1 MSTTNVAVHL
11 LVTSSVL
18 VLLVLAFVV
27 FFLGPAL
34 LHWRRLKSIQAEL
47 GQLSKDASVADFRQ
61 VFAQDERLAHH
72 WKEYQDTLH
81 TQKEVRDSEI
91 VIAAVRSTV
100 PAEMYFNSQYVVDS
114 RLRTE
119 FFKHFPGIFTGI
131 GIIGTFTGLIDG
143 LRRFQVSE
151 NAATVRASLESLMH
165 SVGEAFL
172 ISALA
177 IAAAM
182 VVTFVEKLI
191 LAALYGRT
199 EEIAHTVDAQ
209 FDSGAGEEY
218 MSRLVRASEDAA
230 SQAKILKDGL
240 ITDLGDILRELSAA
254 QITSAQE
261 GYKQLGTSLV
271 TGFKDSV
278 EGPLQDIAST
288 VKIASGDQSASA
300 VRLLQD
306 VMTSFSE
313 RLNELFGGQITGIN
327 QLNKETGQ
335 AMQEAVGALHT
346 LVAKLED
353 SGKRSVDEM
362 ADKMAAAI
370 SAMEERQRSI
380 NQQTQEFVEDIR
392 KLVDNSQTQ
401 TQSKLQT
408 TLDAVGQQM
417 TGILSNLG
425 QAQAQA
431 NQTNADRQRDL
442 EKHSKGM
449 TAEMGS
455 LVQVAVQEMR
465 EASSSMARSVSLLA
479 DVTRTSVDKM
489 HTGAE
494 KLSTAAVD
502 FATAG
507 DRVNGV
513 MSQVG
518 SIGTKLSELSGS
530 LTTSAGSLGDALR
543 DYRTQRGSLEDLLA
557 NVRVVIELA
566 RKEAS
571 LTSDVL
577 QRIEAATTKLG
588 QAQQAADTYLDGVSK
603 VLANSSDAF
612 RESVTSTLAKV
623 NHDFHTKLSNA
634 VGLLSTS
641 IQELEAT
648 LGGAT
653 LRN

>member
-1 MSTTNVAVHL
+1 MNPTYVAVHL
-11 LVTSSVL
+11 LVTGSVL

-27 FFLGPAL
+27 FFLWPAL
-34 LHWRRLKSIQAEL
+34 LHWRRLKSIQAGL
-47 GQLSKDASVADFRQ
+47 SQLSKDASVADFRQ
-61 VFAQDERLAHH
+61 VFAQDESLAHH

-81 TQKEVRDSEI
+81 IQKEVRGTEI

-240 ITDLGDILRELSAA
+240 ITGLGDILRELSAA
-254 QITSAQE
+254 QIASAQE

-271 TGFKDSV
+271 AGFKDSV

-288 VKIASGDQSASA
+288 VKIASGDQSATA

-313 RLNELFGGQITGIN
+313 RLNDLFGGQISGIN

-353 SGKRSVDEM
+353 SGKRSVEEM

-401 TQSKLQT
+401 TQSKLQV
-408 TLDAVGQQM
+408 TLDALGQQM
-417 TGILSNLG
+417 TGILSSLG

-431 NQTNADRQRDL
+431 DQTNANRQRDL
-442 EKHSKGM
+442 EKHSKDM
-449 TAEMGS
+449 TAELGS

-465 EASSSMARSVSLLA
+465 EASSSMARSVSSLA

-513 MSQVG
+513 MTQVG

-543 DYRTQRGSLEDLLA
+543 DYRTQRGALEDLLA
-557 NVRVVIELA
+557 NVRAVVDLA

-577 QRIEAATTKLG
+577 QRIETATTKLG

-648 LGGAT
+648 LGSVT